1 VVKKPSSLLVFLKRL
16 SASPVGGVEH
26 RNDRHVF
33 EDAVDLLGGALLE
46 AVVLLLL
53 LPRKPTGRERERKK
67 ERDKKKKKKKT
78 PRSGGKSDSS
88 VFRIEDTSKAR
99 PSTASG
105 IFDAQPMKQ
114 KMHKKFLVVVHTQK
128 VPVEEEVLSKV
139 VESLAQL
146 YCLYRLARC
155 RVLVLSLLLFGI
167 PLSKL
172 AQLGE
177 QHVPRIHK
185 LVREDVVRDL
195 R

>member
-1 VVKKPSSLLVFLKRL
+1 VVKKPSSLLAFLKRL

-26 RNDRHVF
+26 RDDRHVF

-53 LPRKPTGRERERKK
+53 LPRKPTWREKERKK
-67 ERDKKKKKKKT
+67 ERRRKR
-78 PRSGGKSDSS
+78 PRHRGQVAKVMS
-88 VFRIEDTSKAR
+88 VFRIEDSSKAS

-155 RVLVLSLLLFGI
+155 RVLVLFLLLFGI